1 MKKYKIAAILAEEI
15 KISTHSQ
22 KCESGADFYINS
34 NFFDL
39 QKLDS
44 IFLALCDHIFWP
56 QRGLYFSN
64 VCFAQEEHTDT
75 GLSDAAADGVWKFF
89 VDDCFLERK
98 IFSFFT
104 ASLL

>member
-1 MKKYKIAAILAEEI
+1 MNQVLIFISIAI
-15 KISTHSQ
+15 
-22 KCESGADFYINS
+22 
-34 NFFDL
+34 FFDL